1 MKTINYRKPESTP
14 LQVAA
19 EPAVLYLTKQKAAT
33 FAIEDFN
40 TLSEKLPFTQAE
52 WAAILHIS
60 DRTLQRY
67 LKEMKPF
74 EGLYAEHLYQLENM
88 AVLGIQVFGNEVNL
102 IEWLR
107 SEKVVLDETIGFST
121 LHSFW
126 GVKLICNELGRIEHG
141 VYI

>member
-1 MKTINYRKPESTP
+1 MKTINYKKPDSIP

-19 EPAVLYLTKQKAAT
+19 EPEVLYLTKKQAAS
-33 FAIEDFN
+33 FSIADFN

-52 WAAILHIS
+52 WAAVLHIS

-67 LKEMKPF
+67 LKEQKPF

-88 AVLGIQVFGNEVNL
+88 AVLGIQVFGNEVAL
-102 IEWLR
+102 TEWLR
-107 SEKVVLDETIGFST
+107 NEKVVLGEIIDFSA

-141 VYI
+141 VFI